1 MNISKFI
8 PNAMQRFV
16 GSKSLVLQKNSPHI
30 LFGVGLAGVA
40 VGTVLACRSTLK
52 LEGTLID
59 IQRDLDDMKTLES
72 QGQTFTARERAYPYV
87 KGTVEIG
94 KLYGPAIIV
103 MGVSV
108 GALTGSHIQLNRRN
122 AALSAAYAGL
132 HEAFNDYRKRV
143 RAELG
148 EEKEQNLYHGIVTEK
163 ETVDG
168 KSTKINK
175 VVPHSMSP
183 YARIFDESNPNWV
196 PNAETN
202 RITLQALQNY
212 ANHRLTARGHVFL
225 NEVLQE
231 LGFEP
236 TKAGQI
242 VGWHVD
248 SQVSDHYI
256 DFGIYCPDNARFV
269 NGYENS
275 VWLDFNVDGS
285 IIDLL

>member
-52 LEGTLID
+52 LEGTLVD
-59 IQRDLDDMKTLES
+59 IQRDLDDMKTLEE

-87 KGTVEIG
+87 KGTLEIG
-94 KLYGPAIIV
+94 KLYAPAIIV

-108 GALTGSHIQLNRRN
+108 TALTGSHIQLNRRN

-132 HEAFNDYRKRV
+132 HEAFGDYRKRV
-143 RAELG
+143 QTEIG
-148 EEKEQNLYHGIVTEK
+148 EEKERDIYHGVVTEK
-163 ETVDG
+163 ETIDG
-168 KSTKINK
+168 KNVKTTK
-175 VVPHSMSP
+175 VVPHTMSP
-183 YARIFDESNPNWV
+183 YARIFDENNHNWQ

-202 RITLQALQNY
+202 RVTLQALQNY
-212 ANHRLTARGHVFL
+212 ANHRLQARGHVFL
-225 NEVLQE
+225 NEVLSD

-236 TKAGQI
+236 TKAGQL

-248 SQVSDHYI
+248 SPVSDHYI
-256 DFGIYCPDNARFV
+256 DFGIYTPENARFV
-269 NGYENS
+269 NGYENA
-275 VWLDFNVDGS
+275 VWLDFNVDGP
-285 IIDLL
+285 ILDLL

>member
-52 LEGTLID
+52 LEGVLVD
-59 IQRDLDDMKTLES
+59 IQNDISDRTKLEE
-72 QGQTFTARERAYPYV
+72 QGHTFTARERAYPYV
-87 KGTVEIG
+87 KGGVEIG
-94 KLYGPAIIV
+94 KLYGPAILV

-108 GALTGSHIQLNRRN
+108 GALTGSHIQLSRRN

-143 RAELG
+143 RVEIG
-148 EEKEQNLYHGIVTEK
+148 EDKERDIYHGIVTEK

-168 KSTKINK
+168 KSVKTSK
-175 VVPHSMSP
+175 VVPHNMSP
-183 YARIFDESNPNWV
+183 YARIFDESNHNWQ

-202 RITLQALQNY
+202 RVTLQALQNY
-212 ANHRLTARGHVFL
+212 ANHRLQARGHVFL
-225 NEVLQE
+225 NEVLAD

-236 TKAGQI
+236 TKAGQF
-242 VGWHVD
+242 VGWHVN
-248 SQVSDHYI
+248 SLVSDHYI
-256 DFGIYCPDNARFV
+256 DFGIYKPENARFV

-275 VWLDFNVDGS
+275 VWLDFNVDGP